1 VNIEFNEFCRTLV
14 VNAPDAIIYAD
25 SKGLIQFWNHGAER
39 LFGYSQ
45 QEVLGQTLDL
55 IIPENLRKRH
65 WDGYAQTMKTGR
77 TRYGA
82 GDLLSVPAQRKNGIR
97 VSVEF
102 TILPLHDRNSQIC
115 GIAAVLRDVSKQYQE
130 IKQLRAE
137 VAARHIDQNPERQ
150 NQKSTE
156 RSRS

>member
-1 VNIEFNEFCRTLV
+1 
-14 VNAPDAIIYAD
+14 
-25 SKGLIQFWNHGAER
+25 
-39 LFGYSQ
+39 
-45 QEVLGQTLDL
+45 
-55 IIPENLRKRH
+55 
-65 WDGYAQTMKTGR
+65 MKTGR